1 MQIAIERLLIATGIC
16 VLAFVAVLR
25 IGEGD

>member
-1 MQIAIERLLIATGIC
+1 MQIAIERLRIATGIC
-16 VLAFVAVLR
+16 ALAFIAALR